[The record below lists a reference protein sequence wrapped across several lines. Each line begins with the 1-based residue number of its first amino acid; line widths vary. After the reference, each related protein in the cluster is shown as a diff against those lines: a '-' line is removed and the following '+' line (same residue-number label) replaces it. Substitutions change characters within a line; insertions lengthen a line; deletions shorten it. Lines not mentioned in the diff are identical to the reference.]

1 MITREQ
7 IRELAQFQSA
17 VGECAVSFYF
27 QPQTPQNKSHREEAI
42 LAKDLV
48 RNAQKTYANNGS
60 KAALRADL
68 DRILELAENLHGNQA
83 HAKAVFASQQHG
95 LWREFD
101 LPAQVPG
108 TQLIVKPHFYLKP
121 LAILLGA
128 QPKLCVALVDRH
140 RARFFDLR
148 IDELQEREGLFGTLP
163 HRGRGDGYSGYE
175 GGHAERRVDQ
185 EALRHYRNIADRL
198 KGDLDLKVWE
208 RVIVG
213 CADTTW
219 RDLESQLHTYV
230 KQRLLGRFPIDLS
243 ARPEEIKTAA
253 ARTFRESLRVRRQ
266 ELLAEVIDEA
276 RSNGRGALGLRRVLR
291 AMELGEVQT
300 LLVGETFHAGA
311 VRCEACSHLDSHMTP
326 VCVVCGRKTSELEDV
341 SDAII
346 ASAIRRDIEMH
357 YVAPSPDFEKV
368 GNIAALLR
376 FRSDQSTATKLAS

>member
-48 RNAQKTYANNGS
+48 RSAQKTYANNGS

-83 HAKAVFASQQHG
+83 HAKAVFASHAHG

-101 LPAQVPG
+101 LPPQMPG

-121 LAILLGA
+121 LAVLLGA
-128 QPKLCVALVDRH
+128 QPKLSVALVDRH

-148 IDELQEREGLFGTLP
+148 VDELREREGLFGTLS
-163 HRGRGDGYSGYE
+163 HRGRGDGFAGYQ
-175 GGHAERRVDQ
+175 GGRAERSVDQ
-185 EALRHYRNIADRL
+185 EALRHFRNVADRL
-198 KGDLDLKVWE
+198 KTDLDLKVWE
-208 RVIVG
+208 RLIVG
-213 CADTTW
+213 CADQTW
-219 RDLESQLHTYV
+219 KELESQLHTYV

-243 ARPEEIKTAA
+243 ARPEEIKSAA
-253 ARTFRESLRVRRQ
+253 SRTFREFLQTRRQ
-266 ELLAEVIDEA
+266 ELLNEVVDEA

-291 AMELGEVQT
+291 AMEMGEVQT
-300 LLVGETFHAGA
+300 LLVGETFRAGA
-311 VRCEACSHLDSHMTP
+311 ARCDACGHLDSHMTP
-326 VCVVCGRKTSELEDV
+326 ICVVCGKKTSELEDV
-341 SDAII
+341 SDAVI

-357 YVAPSPDFEKV
+357 YVAPSPEFEKV

-376 FRSDQSTATKLAS
+376 FRSDQTTATKLAS